1 MSGSMMHI
9 VLAGLLAAAI
19 GPLPAQEIG
28 VPNTVPEQLKDVGID
43 QRLDEQ
49 VPLDLAFADE
59 NGIRRPL
66 RQFLRGRPAVLSL
79 VYYECPM
86 LCTMVLNG
94 LLKAVRAMPLTI
106 GSDFD
111 IITVSFDPKE
121 KPELARAK
129 KEEYVAR
136 YGRPSAGE
144 GWRFLTGDEPEIRAL
159 TKAAGFRYKFDSISR
174 QWAHASGIMVLTP
187 EGRLSRYFYGL
198 EYSARDLRLGL
209 VDSSAGKIGS
219 KVDQV
224 LLYCFHYDARQ
235 GKYSLLI
242 MNVVRIAGV
251 ATVLCLGA
259 FWFVMA
265 KKERRK
271 NKEHVEKIP
280 DIA

>member
-1 MSGSMMHI
+1 MMR
-9 VLAGLLAAAI
+9 VLLTGLLAAAI
-19 GPLPAQEIG
+19 GSMPAQEIG
-28 VPNTVPEQLKDVGID
+28 IPNTVPEQLKDVGID

-49 VPLDLAFADE
+49 VPLDLVFADE

-66 RQFLRGRPAVLSL
+66 SAFLRGKPTVLSL

-94 LLKAVRAMPLTI
+94 LLKTIRAVPLTL
-106 GSDFD
+106 GEDFD

-136 YGRPSAGE
+136 YGRPSAGA
-144 GWRFLTGDEPEIRAL
+144 GWHFLTGDEPEIRAL
-159 TKAAGFRYKFDSISR
+159 TKAAGFRYKFDSISQ

-209 VDSSAGKIGS
+209 IDSSAGRIGS

-235 GKYSLLI
+235 GKYSLII
-242 MNVVRIAGV
+242 MNIVRLAGA
-251 ATVLCLGA
+251 ATVVCLGT

-265 KKERRK
+265 KRDRRK
-271 NKEHVEKIP
+271 NKEHVEQIP
-280 DIA
+280 DIT